1 MKPVSKVDIQLTIKF
16 KVRDSVSYRPF
27 CNFNSEKRVV
37 VKLLYIVIIMPLNLL
52 FAAAFSF
59 EQSSIFLSCRDDI
72 NR

>member
-37 VKLLYIVIIMPLNLL
+37 VELLYIVIIMP
-52 FAAAFSF
+52 FS
-59 EQSSIFLSCRDDI
+59 QDS
-72 NR
+72 